1 VPDDDGAASAPVV
14 AFAAGVADDGG
25 GGASAPAV
33 AFADG
38 KVGGIPQTCDS
49 VIFTLE
55 SLGLHI
61 AAFCSGDSC
70 VWSCCALVILKVP
83 NSNIVLMA
91 IIMEAITNIICRRLE
106 LDDFIFLSNINM
118 AHVVF
123 ICNTFLTQNKSIIIP
138 CLVDGILFMSI
149 KSLYT

>member
-1 VPDDDGAASAPVV
+1 MPDDDGAASAPVV
-14 AFAAGVADDGG
+14 AFAADGGG

-91 IIMEAITNIICRRLE
+91 IIMEAITNIICRRPE
-106 LDDFIFLSNINM
+106 LDDFIFF
-118 AHVVF
+118 VQYKYG
-123 ICNTFLTQNKSIIIP
+123 TRSIY
-138 CLVDGILFMSI
+138 L
-149 KSLYT
+149 